1 MKKLY
6 RSNTDRYIAGVC
18 GGLGR
23 YLGLDPVIVRI
34 IWFVLAL
41 GGIGILAYILFW
53 IFVPL
58 NPNPG
63 E

>member
-6 RSNTDRYIAGVC
+6 RSNSDRYIAGVC

-23 YLGLDPVIVRI
+23 HIGIDPVVIRI
-34 IWFVLAL
+34 IWFILAL
-41 GGIGILAYILFW
+41 GGIGVLAYILFW

-58 NPNPG
+58 NPNPA